1 MCLCVRVSLGFQK
14 MAQDTCNRNHNY
26 VGAANTTLFLYSRT
40 LSNFN
45 IAFVL
50 RENPVTS
57 LYLNGQV
64 NKFPLDLNAT

>member
-1 MCLCVRVSLGFQK
+1 MSVYPSECRRWHRIP
-14 MAQDTCNRNHNY
+14 CNQNHNY
-26 VGAANTTLFLYSRT
+26 VGPANTTLFLYSRA

-45 IAFVL
+45 IVFVL